1 MGELLFRSKTD
12 IMERYIEGLS
22 HEYARMSV
30 ATSFPSSPNEGDIF
44 YNTITKELYRYSK
57 NVWYKIDWQSIVKT
71 SPEWIANRLRISNGQ
86 LQISPDGSNWFDCIP
101 VVGANVIELVSID
114 NTNYS
119 LKYFVM
125 PNQTIIVKNANHIP
139 IVYAKDVEP
148 YFEGLYRHEHAYEPW
163 IGLRP
168 SNTAISNG
176 DGQFLAAD
184 GTSTGAGRTTGM
196 SIVPIIEQ
204 AGTTYNRAR
213 FELFIRP
220 DNVWY
225 TQSHG
230 LGGSTYV
237 FTVNLGSGTASSTSY
252 WLGTWYR
259 QDGVQFTV
267 TKLSLRRVS

>member
-1 MGELLFRSKTD
+1 MTVLQ
-12 IMERYIEGLS
+12 
-22 HEYARMSV
+22 HEYELQKMTNRLIRYRYGYAKLYV
-30 ATSFPSSPNEGDIF
+30 DLDVPETPYENDLY
-44 YNTITKELYRYSK
+44 YNTTTKELYRYSQ
-57 NVWYKIDWQSIVKT
+57 NAWYKIDWQSIVKS
-71 SPEWIANRLRISNGQ
+71 SPEWVANRLRISNNR
-86 LQISPDGSNWFDCIP
+86 LQISPDGTNWFDCIP
-101 VVGANVIELVSID
+101 AIGANVIELASID

-125 PNQTIIVKNANHIP
+125 PNQTIILRNANHIP

-148 YFEGLYRHEHAYEPW
+148 YFEGLYRHEHAYEYW

-176 DGQFLAAD
+176 DGQFLAAYD
-184 GTSTGAGRTTGM
+184 TSINASRTTGM
-196 SIVPIIEQ
+196 SIVPIAEQ
-204 AGTTYNRAR
+204 ANTTYNRAR

-225 TQSHG
+225 TQSHE
-230 LGGSTYV
+230 LGASTYHLIV
-237 FTVNLGSGTASSTSY
+237 SLGSGTAPSTSY

>member
-1 MGELLFRSKTD
+1 MGELSFETSSKRYTSDTLQRLF
-12 IMERYIEGLS
+12 G
-22 HEYARMSV
+22 YARLS
-30 ATSFPSSPNEGDIF
+30 AGTTLPSSPNEGDLF
-44 YNTITKELYRYSK
+44 YHSTTKKLWKFVFDRWVE
-57 NVWYKIDWQSIVKT
+57 IDWQSIVKS
-71 SPEWIANRLRISNGQ
+71 SPEWRANRLRISNDQ
-86 LQISPDGSNWFDCIP
+86 LQISPDGTNWFNCIP
-101 VVGANVIELVSID
+101 AIGANVIELVSID

-139 IVYAKDVEP
+139 IAYAKDVEP
-148 YFEGLYRHEHAYEPW
+148 YFVGLYRNEYAYGGF

-176 DGQFLAAD
+176 DGQYAYGYGSSRSA
-184 GTSTGAGRTTGM
+184 SRTTGM
-196 SIVPIIEQ
+196 SIVPV
-204 AGTTYNRAR
+204 TLHVNNLHNRFR
-213 FELFIRP
+213 FELLIRP

-230 LGGSTYV
+230 LGYDTYGV
-237 FTVNLGSGTASSTSY
+237 EIFLGSGTASATSH

-267 TKLSLRRVS
+267 TKLSLRRVA

>member
-1 MGELLFRSKTD
+1 MGELSFETSSKRYTSDTLQRLF
-12 IMERYIEGLS
+12 G
-22 HEYARMSV
+22 YARLS
-30 ATSFPSSPNEGDIF
+30 AGTTLPSSPNEGDLF
-44 YNTITKELYRYSK
+44 YHSTTKKLWKFVFDRWVE
-57 NVWYKIDWQSIVKT
+57 IDWQSIVKS
-71 SPEWIANRLRISNGQ
+71 SPEWRANRLRISNDQ
-86 LQISPDGSNWFDCIP
+86 LQISPDGTNWFNCIP
-101 VVGANVIELVSID
+101 AIGANVIELVSID

-125 PNQTIIVKNANHIP
+125 PNQTIILRNANHIP

-148 YFEGLYRHEHAYEPW
+148 YFEGLYRNEYVYGYW
-163 IGLRP
+163 VGLRP

-176 DGQFLAAD
+176 DGQYLAAD
-184 GTSTGAGRTTGM
+184 STSTSAGRTTGM
-196 SIVPIIEQ
+196 SIVPITEQ
-204 AGTTYNRAR
+204 ADTTYNRAR

-230 LGGSTYV
+230 LGYSTYV
-237 FTVNLGSGTASSTSY
+237 LVVCLGSGTASSISY

-267 TKLSLRRVS
+267 TKLSLRRVA

>member
-1 MGELLFRSKTD
+1 MTILQ
-12 IMERYIEGLS
+12 
-22 HEYARMSV
+22 HEYELQKMTNRLIRYRYGYAKLYV
-30 ATSFPSSPNEGDIF
+30 DLDVPETPYENDLY
-44 YNTITKELYRYSK
+44 YNTTTKELYRYSQ
-57 NVWYKIDWQSIVKT
+57 NVWYKIDWQSIVKS
-71 SPEWIANRLRISNGQ
+71 SPEWVANRLRISNNQ
-86 LQISPDGSNWFDCIP
+86 LQISPDGTNWFDCIP
-101 VVGANVIELVSID
+101 AIGANVIELASID

-125 PNQTIIVKNANHIP
+125 PNQTIILRNANHIP
-139 IVYAKDVEP
+139 IAYAKDVEP
-148 YFEGLYRHEHAYEPW
+148 YFVGLYRNEYAYGGF

-176 DGQFLAAD
+176 DGQYAYGYGSSRSAN
-184 GTSTGAGRTTGM
+184 RTTGM
-196 SIVPIIEQ
+196 SIVPV
-204 AGTTYNRAR
+204 TLHVNNLHNRFR

-230 LGGSTYV
+230 LGYDTYGV
-237 FTVNLGSGTASSTSY
+237 EIFLGSGTASATSH